1 VKIRAIRLK
10 EVGRFREPVA
20 LEGLTGGLDVLAGS
34 NELGKSTI
42 LKAVKLVLFEQH
54 KSKKTKTVEVLRPY
68 AGGAPLV
75 ELEFEIDGKSW
86 RIRKQFLAQASAE
99 LKDLQSGRV
108 WRGGDAECELSKLLS
123 GSAGAEHFALLW
135 VEQGD
140 SLKALE
146 PAAMMNGALYAAI
159 EAEVV
164 AVADG
169 GAARIAHAKVKQE
182 LAALVTSHNPPR
194 PAGAYKVIL
203 DERRDLRQQCQAA
216 RDRLAR
222 AQARLDHL
230 ADLRA
235 RAAQLSDPEVVT
247 ARLAAAN
254 AMRAAFDEALKA
266 REKCRHSEQAQ
277 QSQEERLVA
286 LRAALESF
294 ECRITDLAKLED
306 EARQDAPAMNEMTR
320 RVADCQA
327 RVVECRRSRDE
338 IKASLDTVEGRLKAL
353 DLAERAKQAA
363 ERLQVARGLAA
374 EHKALAGE
382 IANNCAEEG
391 LVIAV
396 RRENAGLETIKAR
409 LSAAAPRVSIVYADG
424 AKSEIRVE
432 GRVLKDGETLNPC
445 KPIALEITGVGV
457 VTVAPGQLESL
468 GEDQSNL
475 AAHEEELRAL
485 LKRAGAASIDEAERR
500 LGQRRVLEA
509 RLAEASIQLKA
520 LAPNGLECL
529 ERAHAESFSD
539 VPPIKDMCHVAQ
551 ADLELRSRELED
563 ELGDAERQL
572 VKMEQEQ
579 DQVGKDEAG
588 LSARVHERDRRIE
601 MLSQSLGD
609 QAVRKRE
616 LEKLSVAVAEA
627 ESGLNA
633 AVRDLAAWREKA
645 PEDARFDGMKADAER
660 AEGALADAERD
671 LIEIRRE
678 EAGIEGELKADR
690 AGDVSACLAE
700 LEDKLAS
707 VETRTQ
713 DMADQILALQLLD
726 REFSVATS
734 ETRERFAKPV
744 LDRLAPYMSIVFPEA
759 RLGFGDGLAPKEL
772 HRGDD
777 SEALGNLS
785 KGTQEQLAVLVRLG
799 FGGLLAET
807 ASPAPLIL
815 DDALVYSDDR
825 RIERMFAA
833 LKRAA
838 NSHQVLVLTCR
849 ESTFAALGGHR
860 IAIGAWQT
868 P

>member
-20 LEGLTGGLDVLAGS
+20 LEGLTGGLDVLTGS

-68 AGGAPLV
+68 SGGAPLV
-75 ELEFEIDGKSW
+75 EVDFEIDGKSW

-99 LKDLQSGRV
+99 LKDLHSGRV
-108 WRGGDAECELSKLLS
+108 WRGGDAERELSKLLS
-123 GSAGAEHFALLW
+123 GSRGAEHFSLLW

-140 SLKALE
+140 SLKAIE
-146 PAAMMNGALYAAI
+146 PAAIMNGALYAAI

-169 GAARIAHAKVKQE
+169 GVARIAHAKVKQE

-194 PAGAYKVIL
+194 PTGAYKVIL
-203 DERRDLRQQCQAA
+203 DKRRDLQQQCQAA

-222 AQARLDHL
+222 AQARLDYL
-230 ADLRA
+230 ADLRV
-235 RAAQLSDPEVVT
+235 RAARLSEPDVVT
-247 ARLAAAN
+247 ARVAAAG
-254 AMRAAFDEALKA
+254 AMRAEFHEALKA

-286 LRAALESF
+286 LRAALKSF

-306 EARQDAPAMNEMTR
+306 EARQDAPAMIELTR

-338 IKASLDTVEGRLKAL
+338 IKASLDTVEGHLKAL
-353 DLAERAKQAA
+353 DLVERAKQA
-363 ERLQVARGLAA
+363 EEHLQVARGLAA
-374 EHKALAGE
+374 EHKALTGE
-382 IANNCAEEG
+382 VVNNCAEEG
-391 LVIAV
+391 LVIAA
-396 RRENAGLETIKAR
+396 RREISSVETIKAR

-424 AKSEIRVE
+424 ARSEIRVE

-445 KPIALEITGVGV
+445 QPIDLEISGVGV
-457 VTVAPGQLESL
+457 VTVAPGRLESL
-468 GEDQSNL
+468 GQDQSNL
-475 AAHEEELRAL
+475 ASHEEKLRAL
-485 LKRAGAASIDEAERR
+485 LQRAGTDSIDEAEKR

-509 RLAEASIQLKA
+509 RLAETSMQLRA
-520 LAPNGLECL
+520 IAPNGLECL
-529 ERAHAESFSD
+529 ERAYAESFSD
-539 VPPIKDMCHVAQ
+539 APSIKDICHLAQ
-551 ADLELRSRELED
+551 ADLELRSRELAD
-563 ELGDAERQL
+563 ELGDAEGQL
-572 VKMEQEQ
+572 EKMEQEQ

-588 LSARVHERDRRIE
+588 LSGRVHERGRRIK

-616 LEKLSVAVAEA
+616 LEKLLAAVAEA
-627 ESGLNA
+627 ESDLSA

-645 PEDARFDGMKADAER
+645 PEDARFDAMKADAER
-660 AEGALADAERD
+660 AEGALASAERD
-671 LIEIRRE
+671 LVEIRRK

-690 AGDVSACLAE
+690 DGDVSACLAE
-700 LEDKLAS
+700 LEEKLAS

-713 DMADQILALQLLD
+713 NMADQVQALQLLD
-726 REFSVATS
+726 REFAVAVS
-734 ETRERFAKPV
+734 ETRERFSKPV
-744 LDRLAPYMSIVFPEA
+744 LDRLTPYISIVFPEA
-759 RLGFGDGLAPKEL
+759 LLGFGDGLAPKEL
-772 HRGDD
+772 QRGDD

-815 DDALVYSDDR
+815 DDALVYSDDQ
-825 RIERMFAA
+825 RIERMFTA

-860 IAIGAWQT
+860 IAISAWQT

>member
-1 VKIRAIRLK
+1 
-10 EVGRFREPVA
+10 
-20 LEGLTGGLDVLAGS
+20 
-34 NELGKSTI
+34 
-42 LKAVKLVLFEQH
+42 
-54 KSKKTKTVEVLRPY
+54 
-68 AGGAPLV
+68 
-75 ELEFEIDGKSW
+75 
-86 RIRKQFLAQASAE
+86 
-99 LKDLQSGRV
+99 
-108 WRGGDAECELSKLLS
+108 
-123 GSAGAEHFALLW
+123 
-135 VEQGD
+135 
-140 SLKALE
+140 
-146 PAAMMNGALYAAI
+146 
-159 EAEVV
+159 
-164 AVADG
+164 
-169 GAARIAHAKVKQE
+169 
-182 LAALVTSHNPPR
+182 
-194 PAGAYKVIL
+194 
-203 DERRDLRQQCQAA
+203 
-216 RDRLAR
+216 
-222 AQARLDHL
+222 
-230 ADLRA
+230 
-235 RAAQLSDPEVVT
+235 
-247 ARLAAAN
+247 
-254 AMRAAFDEALKA
+254 
-266 REKCRHSEQAQ
+266 
-277 QSQEERLVA
+277 
-286 LRAALESF
+286 
-294 ECRITDLAKLED
+294 
-306 EARQDAPAMNEMTR
+306 
-320 RVADCQA
+320 
-327 RVVECRRSRDE
+327 
-338 IKASLDTVEGRLKAL
+338 
-353 DLAERAKQAA
+353 
-363 ERLQVARGLAA
+363 
-374 EHKALAGE
+374 
-382 IANNCAEEG
+382 
-391 LVIAV
+391 
-396 RRENAGLETIKAR
+396 
-409 LSAAAPRVSIVYADG
+409 
-424 AKSEIRVE
+424 
-432 GRVLKDGETLNPC
+432 
-445 KPIALEITGVGV
+445 
-457 VTVAPGQLESL
+457 
-468 GEDQSNL
+468 
-475 AAHEEELRAL
+475 
-485 LKRAGAASIDEAERR
+485 
-500 LGQRRVLEA
+500 
-509 RLAEASIQLKA
+509 
-520 LAPNGLECL
+520 
-529 ERAHAESFSD
+529 
-539 VPPIKDMCHVAQ
+539 MCHVAQ